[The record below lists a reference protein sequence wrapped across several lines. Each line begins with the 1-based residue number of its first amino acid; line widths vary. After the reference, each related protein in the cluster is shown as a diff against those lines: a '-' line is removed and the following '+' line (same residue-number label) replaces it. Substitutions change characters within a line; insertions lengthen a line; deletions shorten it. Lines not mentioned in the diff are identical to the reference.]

1 MWKVWTRILVFSLL
15 NPNLCPRSSGT
26 VNVFYDELLMNEDS
40 DNKVSK
46 REKKQVVNLD
56 EMPSNQN
63 EISAYLDIEDNRR
76 MSWSDEQR
84 SNILFGQ
91 QVCELFDILGLNDWK
106 FNQIKR
112 GVKRSLEATAG
123 ALSNRH
129 VENKKQNEQVKHQL
143 KPSRISVPSS
153 WLSCQNQRI
162 RESLRRSRTRAN
174 REEQH
179 HQRSQWVKQRMSW
192 GQEARTEQIE
202 TGAQQNCLHIQW

>member
-46 REKKQVVNLD
+46 RGKKQVVNL
-56 EMPSNQN
+56 ESLGVMNKEAIFCSV
-63 EISAYLDIEDNRR
+63 NRFANCLTHWAWTTGSSTR
-76 MSWSDEQR
+76 LKEVLKIIDWS
-84 SNILFGQ
+84 
-91 QVCELFDILGLNDWK
+91 
-106 FNQIKR
+106 
-112 GVKRSLEATAG
+112 
-123 ALSNRH
+123 LSNRQ

-143 KPSRISVPSS
+143 KPSRMSVPSS

-192 GQEARTEQIE
+192 GQDLPHRTDRDRSSTELPPHPVIIHHSKTWPRRE
-202 TGAQQNCLHIQW
+202 N